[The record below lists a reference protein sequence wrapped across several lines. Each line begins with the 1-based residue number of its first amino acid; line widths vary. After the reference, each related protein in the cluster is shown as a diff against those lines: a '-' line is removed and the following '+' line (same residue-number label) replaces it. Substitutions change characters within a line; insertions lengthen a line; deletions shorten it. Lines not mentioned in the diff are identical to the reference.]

1 MIPIELVKIWSKP
14 FTHMYETM
22 VKLEK
27 DSTYVDFIEF
37 QRLRICCF
45 EPFFNIFEEYLI
57 SKCMWL
63 LFYEYFC

>member
-1 MIPIELVKIWSKP
+1 
-14 FTHMYETM
+14 MYETM